1 MVDDVPGVNR
11 GMRVVSAA
19 SKVIHR
25 PLCQRAAEPPVTLK
39 VLSAGS
45 RAARHPEGM
54 DTDGQPR
61 HP

>member
-39 VLSAGS
+39 VWIQMVNHAIRSKQTGRSA
-45 RAARHPEGM
+45 
-54 DTDGQPR
+54 
-61 HP
+61 